1 MRVKSDTDTWESI
14 ASPTQMNFETERG
27 RCNSEIYS
35 AEMLSHTS
43 PGFGISQESMSEA
56 GSTNDRGGARSSLLV
71 SVNITIGCHVR
82 EI

>member
-1 MRVKSDTDTWESI
+1 VRVKSDTDTWESI
-14 ASPTQMNFETERG
+14 ASPNQMNFETERE

-35 AEMLSHTS
+35 TEMLSHTS

-56 GSTNDRGGARSSLLV
+56 GSNNDRGGARSSLLV
-71 SVNITIGCHVR
+71 SVNITIGCHIR